1 MPQNRKSNA
10 AKKKSRGKGS
20 NNRNNAARQ
29 GALEERSLDEAVSS
43 ARNDI
48 VGVVLAVVS
57 VALFISLVS
66 PSSAVVT
73 HAMERALTQCFGVGA
88 FLCPFALFLFSLTF
102 FMDSEGPVNKR
113 VAIGLAVIVVAL
125 LSMFSLN
132 VQGAEADPNL
142 VLSVT
147 TAPVAG
153 GYVGGFVAWV
163 LLVLVGRLVGNA
175 LLVGIII
182 IAVIICGFSIS
193 EFVHR
198 AHEGL
203 DQARETH
210 VERKVERAQKRDQ
223 KKEEREAQR
232 AQKELQAKAAK
243 AKKEASA
250 KESAPDAPAVAAI
263 DGSASKQSKRAFHL
277 PFGNKSAQRSDAEV
291 AAAAA
296 QAFAATPATSVAGSD
311 QTSYLGSRKT
321 SVLTRKRDGKS
332 VKQAQGQSSLDA
344 STTTSSA
351 KAATTGGATSSNN
364 NGDGISGKS
373 VASAMSS
380 LAAKLGIQR
389 HPDLDVDVATPAQSA
404 AEAEKSLAK
413 SASSTAKSGASGFMK
428 GFGKFTK
435 AMGLGG
441 KKDSARSDA
450 SDGNT
455 DGGRHNADELPAG
468 SAASKATQVA
478 GEAVSMGES
487 FSAGASEASVAAATS
502 AASSVAAAASSA
514 TPSVAVPDFLR
525 KTAEAGDHA
534 VNSKVRRT
542 AGSGGASV
550 SRANAPVS
558 DGAYSARTNP
568 SRGLATP
575 EAQARTT
582 RNAALSRPSAGSQA
596 ASVPASSGV
605 SSAAQTSSDDG
616 YELPPLSMLSSNP
629 NSGGTAS
636 TKMELDETKEALQST
651 LGEFGLRCRVVDYV
665 SGPLVTTFRI
675 EMGEGERVTK
685 IKNLEDDI
693 ALTLAAEKV
702 RIYAPIPGTSYVGVE
717 IPNKT
722 RQNVHL
728 GDVLPYAKGGPLEVA
743 IGRDSAGKPVIANI
757 AKMPHMLVAGTTGS
771 GKSVMINSMIMS
783 LLMRT
788 TPKQVRLIMID
799 PKRVEFTSY
808 NGLPHLYVPVVT
820 EPRQAASALQWAVSE
835 MERRLKVFERAGA
848 RNIKVYNKMCVSGK
862 LSEMD
867 NPPEPMPYIV
877 IIIDELSDLMMV
889 AGKDVEA
896 SIVRIAQLA
905 RAAGI
910 HLIIA
915 TQRPSANVVTGLIKS
930 NIDTRAALKVSS
942 VVDSR
947 VILDEKGAERLLG
960 NGDMLFKDRGLT
972 PRRVLGCYTSDS
984 EIAEVVQFIRDQA
997 EPDYHEEILTA
1008 VTPNTPGSSSGDLS
1022 EEDDPL
1028 VWEAAQIV
1036 VESQLGS
1043 TSGLQRRLKVGYAR
1057 AGRIMDMLEAKG
1069 VVGPPDGSKPREVL
1083 LDQEGLEDLRVQEA
1097 KYREVE

>member
-10 AKKKSRGKGS
+10 AQKNSRGKGS
-20 NNRNNAARQ
+20 KQRKNAARQ
-29 GALEERSLDEAVSS
+29 GAAEERALDSAGTS

-57 VALFISLVS
+57 VAMFISLVS

-73 HAMERALTQCFGVGA
+73 HAMERALTQSFGVGA
-88 FLCPFALFLFSLTF
+88 FLCPFALFLFALTF
-102 FMDSEGPVNKR
+102 FMDSDGPVNKR
-113 VAIGLAVIVVAL
+113 VAGGLFLIVLAVLA
-125 LSMFSLN
+125 MFSVN
-132 VQGAEADPNL
+132 VTGAEADPNL
-142 VLSVT
+142 VLSAEV
-147 TAPVAG
+147 APVAG
-153 GYVGGFVAWV
+153 GYVGGFIAWV
-163 LLVLVGRLVGNA
+163 LLALVGRLVGNA
-175 LLVGIII
+175 ILVGL
-182 IAVIICGFSIS
+182 VITGVIVCGFSIS
-193 EFVHR
+193 DFVHH

-203 DQARETH
+203 DQACENH
-210 VERKVERAQKRDQ
+210 AERRAERM
-223 KKEEREAQR
+223 AQR
-232 AQKELQAKAAK
+232 QERQAEGDVPHWGLGKTMRANTVDDTAAEQPQVVT
-243 AKKEASA
+243 A
-250 KESAPDAPAVAAI
+250 
-263 DGSASKQSKRAFHL
+263 
-277 PFGNKSAQRSDAEV
+277 
-291 AAAAA
+291 
-296 QAFAATPATSVAGSD
+296 SD
-311 QTSYLGSRKT
+311 QTTYLGSRKT
-321 SVLTRKRDGKS
+321 SVLTRGRRRQSKAERLA
-332 VKQAQGQSSLDA
+332 QQQGQRSIDQQPTDDAEASLQDGI
-344 STTTSSA
+344 
-351 KAATTGGATSSNN
+351 ATTRAP
-364 NGDGISGKS
+364 K
-373 VASAMSS
+373 
-380 LAAKLGIQR
+380 KE
-389 HPDLDVDVATPAQSA
+389 HPDLDVDVATPAQTA
-404 AEAEKSLAK
+404 AEAEKSLGETAKKAASQTKTTLLRRLGKLTGKSSSDDVTKASDDRQPELSSLDADPRVDSKLNGNAPADAVQAPDPATK
-413 SASSTAKSGASGFMK
+413 SAVDAQAQTAHVD
-428 GFGKFTK
+428 
-435 AMGLGG
+435 LPWE
-441 KKDSARSDA
+441 DPQESAK
-450 SDGNT
+450 
-455 DGGRHNADELPAG
+455 P
-468 SAASKATQVA
+468 Q
-478 GEAVSMGES
+478 
-487 FSAGASEASVAAATS
+487 
-502 AASSVAAAASSA
+502 
-514 TPSVAVPDFLR
+514 VAVPDFLR
-525 KTAEAGDHA
+525 KAAESGPRAA
-534 VNSKVRRT
+534 QVK
-542 AGSGGASV
+542 AAEEGGAKTRRNTRPAAQV
-550 SRANAPVS
+550 RVAP
-558 DGAYSARTNP
+558 
-568 SRGLATP
+568 
-575 EAQARTT
+575 
-582 RNAALSRPSAGSQA
+582 AAASSRPGD
-596 ASVPASSGV
+596 
-605 SSAAQTSSDDG
+605 SDDD
-616 YELPPLSMLSSNP
+616 YELPPMTMLSSNP

-636 TKMELDETKEALQST
+636 TKAELDQTMQDLQGT
-651 LGEFGLRCRVVDYV
+651 LGEFGLRCTVVDYV

-675 EMGEGERVTK
+675 EMGEGERVNK

-702 RIYAPIPGTSYVGVE
+702 RIYAPIPGTSFVGVE

-743 IGRDSAGKPVIANI
+743 IGRDSAGKPVVADI

-862 LSEMD
+862 LSQMD

-889 AGKDVEA
+889 AGKDVES

-942 VVDSR
+942 GIDSR
-947 VILDEKGAERLLG
+947 VILDETGAERLLG

-972 PRRVLGCYTSDS
+972 PRRVLGCYTSDN
-984 EIAEVVQFIRDQA
+984 EIEEVVSFIRDQA

-1008 VTPNTPGSSSGDLS
+1008 VTPNTPGSSASDVAD
-1022 EEDDPL
+1022 EDDPL

-1083 LDQEGLEDLRVQEA
+1083 LDKDQLEDLRIQEA
-1097 KYREVE
+1097 KYREVL